1 MRDFISRTIC
11 SVVAQYDN
19 DDGDGNMINCDID
32 DMIMVMLKKI
42 MKAFK
47 RITKMMNTSLR
58 LYAKNLTRCGH
69 NSNKHEHAINT
80 QGMLSRT

>member
-19 DDGDGNMINCDID
+19 DDGDGNMIKCDID
-32 DMIMVMLKKI
+32 DMRMVMLKKI

-47 RITKMMNTSLR
+47 SITKMMRKIWLDEGTIQTNTSTPS
-58 LYAKNLTRCGH
+58 TRREC
-69 NSNKHEHAINT
+69 
-80 QGMLSRT
+80 

>member
-1 MRDFISRTIC
+1 MRDFISRTVC

-19 DDGDGNMINCDID
+19 DDGDGNMINSDID

-47 RITKMMNTSLR
+47 SITKMMNTSLR
-58 LYAKNLTRCGH
+58 LYAKIWLDEGTSQTNTSTPSTRREC
-69 NSNKHEHAINT
+69 
-80 QGMLSRT
+80 